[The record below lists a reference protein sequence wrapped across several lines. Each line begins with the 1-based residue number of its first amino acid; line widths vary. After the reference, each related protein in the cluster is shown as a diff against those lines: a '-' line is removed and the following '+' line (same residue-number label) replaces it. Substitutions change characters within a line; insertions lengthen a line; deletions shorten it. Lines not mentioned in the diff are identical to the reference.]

1 MYFATDKIEPHQY
14 FQTYVQIAGEL
25 GPSARVLELGV
36 ENGESL
42 RMWQSLFPLGEI
54 TGVDHNNA
62 STWPRGTVK
71 VVSAQDDHTLM
82 ARLGGEFDLII
93 DDASHNGINT
103 RRSFSLLWPMV
114 KAGGYYVIEDWMVA
128 LRDGEPE
135 RNETWGSQKNWGDSM
150 LRTAEGFLPMLH
162 HPGSD
167 CDFITYRYGMILI
180 HRSANA

>member
-54 TGVDHNNA
+54 TGVDHNSA

-71 VVSAQDDHTLM
+71 VVSAQDDPALPGKLT
-82 ARLGGEFDLII
+82 GNFKLII
-93 DDASHNGINT
+93 DDASHNGIAT
-103 RRSFSLLWPMV
+103 RKSFELLWPLI
-114 KAGGYYVIEDWMVA
+114 ARGGYYVVEDWMVA
-128 LRDGEPE
+128 LRDASRDG
-135 RNETWGSQKNWGDSM
+135 ETWGESKNWGDSM
-150 LRTAEGFLPMLH
+150 LRAAEGFLPLLDY
-162 HPGSD
+162 PYGD